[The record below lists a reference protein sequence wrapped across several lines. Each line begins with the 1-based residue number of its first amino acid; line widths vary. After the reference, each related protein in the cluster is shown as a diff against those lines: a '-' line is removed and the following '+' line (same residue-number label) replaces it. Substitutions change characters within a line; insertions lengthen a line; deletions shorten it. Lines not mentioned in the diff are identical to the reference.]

1 MDPKSVRIFS
11 AYELVISS
19 VYTLYEYQLSL
30 NSILEIDSIMSAGI
44 LKLLRHSGIPFHLGR
59 NFIFGSSS
67 LVNQLSNY
75 RQSRFLNLQEYQS
88 KQILHEN
95 GIAVQRF
102 KVVTNSNEVE
112 QVLSPKV
119 HGGEVPKQTKWS
131 GISEDISQAN
141 EFVIKAQILAG
152 GRGKGKFLNSGL
164 TGGVQLTKDKEKATN
179 IAKSM
184 LNDYLITK
192 QTGDDGV
199 FVERVMIAEAVNI
212 KKEFYFAIVFDRSF
226 DSGPILVMSSCGGMD
241 IEEVALK
248 NSDAIKKFTI
258 PIDEELDLDTVK
270 RIVVLA
276 FDLNLNDTDIINR
289 CAEQISRLHQLF
301 LRLDATQIEINP
313 LSITNKREVICV
325 DAKINFDENARFRH
339 KWVEEVENMNKA
351 ELDQRDYEAKK
362 HNLNFI
368 GLDGSIGCLVN
379 GAGLAMATMDII
391 KLHGGEPANFLDI
404 GGGATLEQVKAAFKI
419 INSDSKVKAIFVNI
433 FGGIMRCDTV
443 AQGIIE
449 ATEVLDLKLPIVV
462 RLEGTRV
469 DEARKLISESRLNII
484 SCDDFD
490 EAAKRVVRVSSS

>member
-1 MDPKSVRIFS
+1 
-11 AYELVISS
+11 
-19 VYTLYEYQLSL
+19 
-30 NSILEIDSIMSAGI
+30 MSAGI
-44 LKLLRHSGIPFHLGR
+44 LKLLRHGEIQSHLGR
-59 NFIFGSSS
+59 NFIFRSSS
-67 LVNQLSNY
+67 LVNQLTNY
-75 RQSRFLNLQEYQS
+75 RQSRFLNLHEYQS

-102 KVVTNSNEVE
+102 KVVTNSRDVK
-112 QVLSPKV
+112 QVLSPDI
-119 HGGEVPKQTKWS
+119 HSGEAPKQSKWS
-131 GISEDISQAN
+131 GISEDISQAD

-152 GRGKGKFLNSGL
+152 GRGKGKFINSGL
-164 TGGVQLTKDKEKATN
+164 EGGVQLTKDRKTATR
-179 IAKSM
+179 IAESM

-192 QTGDDGV
+192 QTGNDGV
-199 FVERVMIAEAVNI
+199 LVERVMIAEAVKI
-212 KKEFYFAIVFDRSF
+212 KKEFYFAIVFDRSY
-226 DSGPILVMSSCGGMD
+226 DSGPILVMSSSGGMD
-241 IEEVALK
+241 IEEIASQ

-258 PIDEELDLDTVK
+258 PIDEELDLDTARK
-270 RIVVLA
+270 IVVLA
-276 FDLNLNDTDIINR
+276 FELNLNDTDIINK
-289 CAEQISRLHQLF
+289 CAEQITRLHQLF

-313 LSITNKREVICV
+313 LGITNKREVICV

-339 KWVEEVENMNKA
+339 KWVEEVENMNKT
-351 ELDQRDYEAKK
+351 ELDHRDYEAKK

-419 INSDSKVKAIFVNI
+419 INSDLKVKAIFVNI

-443 AQGIIE
+443 AQGIVE
-449 ATEVLDLKLPIVV
+449 AIKSLDLKLPIVV

-469 DEARKLISESRLNII
+469 DEAKELLRGSSLNII

-490 EAAKRVVRVSSS
+490 EAAKRVVRMSSI